1 MIITRDFTDAV
12 DYEEG
17 MEYIDPTLMESVLE
31 LSSRY
36 RPENYTK
43 RDVKSALSENYPD
56 SEDFGA
62 LLSPA
67 AEPFIEDIAVRA
79 REETRKHFGN
89 SVIIFTPLYA
99 SNYCTNQCIYCGFS
113 NRHDIHRAKLT
124 GDEIDREMEAIASTG
139 MQEILLLTG
148 ESRHHSGPDYIEDLV
163 KRATN
168 HFSIIGLEVYPMN
181 TSEYRRMQEAG
192 ADYVTVFQE
201 TYNPEI
207 YAEMHPGGRKRNYS
221 YRFNSNERALMGGMR
236 GVGFAPLLG
245 LSDFRKDAF
254 TCGIHAMEI
263 QRKYP
268 HAEISF
274 SLPRLRPFMNK
285 DLVVNDVTE
294 TQLLQVA
301 MAYRLFMPYAGQTIS
316 TRERPVFRDNI
327 VKICATKISAGVSVG
342 VGEHSGIEKGDVQ
355 FDISDPRSLDEIK
368 NALLANGIQ
377 PVFKDYVRI

>member
-1 MIITRDFTDAV
+1 MREFTDAT
-12 DYEEG
+12 DYEED
-17 MEYIDPTLMESVLE
+17 MEHIDSTILKDVLKR
-31 LSSRY
+31 SSEY
-36 RPENYTK
+36 NPDVYTN
-43 RDVKSALSENYPD
+43 RDVKSALSKDSLD

-67 AEPFIEDIAVRA
+67 AVPFLEEMAHRA

-99 SNYCTNQCIYCGFS
+99 SNYCTNQCVYCGFGS
-113 NRHDIHRAKLT
+113 RNKIQRAKLT
-124 GDEIDREMEAIASTG
+124 GDEIDKEMEAIASTG

-148 ESRHHSGPDYIEDLV
+148 ESRIHSGPEYIEDLV
-163 KRATN
+163 KRATE
-168 HFSIIGLEVYPMN
+168 HFSIIGLEVYPLN
-181 TSEYRRMQEAG
+181 ASEYNIMQKAG

-201 TYNPEI
+201 TYDPKV
-207 YAEMHPGGRKRNYS
+207 YADMHPGGRKRNYS

-245 LSDFRKDAF
+245 LADFRKDVF

-274 SLPRLRPFMNK
+274 SLPRLRPCMNK
-285 DLVVNDVTE
+285 NLVANSVTE
-294 TQLLQVA
+294 SQLLQVA

-327 VKICATKISAGVSVG
+327 VNICATKISAGVSVG
-342 VGEHSGIEKGDVQ
+342 VGEHSGTENGDVQ
-355 FDISDPRSLDEIK
+355 FDISDPRSLEEIK
-368 NALLANGIQ
+368 NSLLANGIQ
-377 PVFKDYVRI
+377 PVFKDYVRV

>member
-1 MIITRDFTDAV
+1 MTITRDFTDVV
-12 DYEEG
+12 DYEDG
-17 MEYIDPTLMESVLE
+17 MEYIDPTLMKNVLE
-31 LSSRY
+31 ISSHY
-36 RPENYTK
+36 NPDKYTE
-43 RDVKSALSENYPD
+43 RDVKAALSEDYPGI
-56 SEDFGA
+56 EDFGA

-67 AEPFIEDIAVRA
+67 AEPFLEDIAVRA

-89 SVIIFTPLYA
+89 SVILFTPLYA
-99 SNYCTNQCIYCGFS
+99 SNYCSNQCVYCGFS
-113 NRHDIHRAKLT
+113 SKQKIHRAKLS
-124 GDEIDREMEAIASTG
+124 DEELDKEMEAIASTG

-148 ESRHHSGPDYIEDLV
+148 ESRLHSEPDYIENLV
-163 KRATN
+163 KKATEY
-168 HFSIIGLEVYPMN
+168 FSIIGLEVYPLN
-181 TSEYRRMQEAG
+181 VLEYKKMQEAG

-201 TYNPEI
+201 TYDPEV

-245 LSDFRKDAF
+245 LTDFRKDVF
-254 TCGIHAMEI
+254 SCGIHAMEI

-294 TQLLQVA
+294 SQLLQIA

-355 FDISDPRSLDEIK
+355 FDISDTRSLEEIK
-368 NALLANGIQ
+368 KALIDNGIQ
-377 PVFKDYVRI
+377 PVFKDYVRV

>member
-1 MIITRDFTDAV
+1 MRGFTDV
-12 DYEEG
+12 TDYDES
-17 MEYIDPTLMESVLE
+17 MEYIDSSVMKEVLE
-31 LSSRY
+31 RSSEY
-36 RPENYTK
+36 NPDVYTE
-43 RDVKSALSENYPD
+43 RDVKTALSKDNLD

-62 LLSPA
+62 LLSPVA
-67 AEPFIEDIAVRA
+67 VPFLEDIAQRA

-99 SNYCTNQCIYCGFS
+99 SNYCTNQCVYCGFS
-113 NRHDIHRAKLT
+113 DKNIIHRAKLT
-124 GDEIDREMEAIASTG
+124 DDEIDEEMEAIASTG

-148 ESRHHSGPDYIEDLV
+148 ESRIHSGPDYIEDLV
-163 KRATN
+163 KRATK
-168 HFSIIGLEVYPMN
+168 HFSIIGLEVYPLN
-181 TSEYRRMQEAG
+181 TSEYRAMQEAG

-201 TYNPEI
+201 TYDPGV

-245 LSDFRKDAF
+245 LTDFRKDVFA
-254 TCGIHAMEI
+254 CGIHAMEI

-274 SLPRLRPFMNK
+274 SLPRLRPFMNR
-285 DLVVNDVTE
+285 DLIMNNVTE
-294 TQLLQVA
+294 SQLLQVA

-327 VKICATKISAGVSVG
+327 VNICATKISAGVSVG
-342 VGEHSGIEKGDVQ
+342 VGEHSGTEKGDVQ
-355 FDISDPRSLDEIK
+355 FDISDSRSLEEIK

-377 PVFKDYVRI
+377 PVFKDYVRV

>member
-1 MIITRDFTDAV
+1 MRDFTDVV
-12 DYEEG
+12 DYGEG
-17 MEYIDPTLMESVLE
+17 MEYIDPTLMKDVLE
-31 LSSRY
+31 FSSKYDYNRY
-36 RPENYTK
+36 TE
-43 RDVKSALSENYPD
+43 RDVKSALSADYPD

-67 AEPFIEDIAVRA
+67 AEPFLEEMAVRA

-99 SNYCTNQCIYCGFS
+99 SNYCSNQCVYCGFS
-113 NRHDIHRAKLT
+113 SKNVIHRAKLT

-163 KRATN
+163 RRATK

-181 TSEYRRMQEAG
+181 TSEYRKMQEAG

-201 TYNPEI
+201 TYDPKV

-245 LSDFRKDAF
+245 LTDFRKDVFA
-254 TCGIHAMEI
+254 CGIHAMEI

-274 SLPRLRPFMNK
+274 SLPRLRPFMSK

-294 TQLLQVA
+294 SQLLQVA

-327 VKICATKISAGVSVG
+327 VQICATKISAGVSVG
-342 VGEHSGIEKGDVQ
+342 VGEHSGIDKGDVQ
-355 FDISDPRSLDEIK
+355 FDISDSRSLEEIK
-368 NALLANGIQ
+368 NALQANGIQ
-377 PVFKDYVRI
+377 PVFKDYVRV

>member
-1 MIITRDFTDAV
+1 MREFTDVV

-17 MEYIDPTLMESVLE
+17 MERIDPTLMKNVLE
-31 LSSRY
+31 RSS
-36 RPENYTK
+36 EFNYNDYTE
-43 RDVKSALSENYPD
+43 RDVEAALSND
-56 SEDFGA
+56 NLNSEDFGA

-67 AEPFIEDIAVRA
+67 AVPFLEEMAHRA

-99 SNYCTNQCIYCGFS
+99 SNYCTNQCVYCGFS
-113 NRHDIHRAKLT
+113 DINKIHRAKLT

-148 ESRHHSGPDYIEDLV
+148 ESRLHSGPNYIKDLV
-163 KRATN
+163 KRATK
-168 HFSIIGLEVYPMN
+168 HFSIIGLEVYPLN
-181 TSEYRRMQEAG
+181 TSEYRALQKAG

-201 TYNPEI
+201 TYDPEV
-207 YAEMHPGGRKRNYS
+207 YARMHPGGRKRNYS

-245 LSDFRKDAF
+245 LTDFRKDVFA
-254 TCGIHAMEI
+254 CGIHAMEI

-294 TQLLQVA
+294 SQLLQVA

-327 VKICATKISAGVSVG
+327 VNICATKISAGVSVG

-355 FDISDPRSLDEIK
+355 FDISDSRSLEEIK
-368 NALLANGIQ
+368 KALLANGIQ
-377 PVFKDYVRI
+377 PVFKDYVRV